1 MKVISSTSLWFL
13 EFMACMQGLITLKE
27 IDLLREE
34 FCGLKR
40 EKRKV
45 ACVPKKISSKE

>member
-1 MKVISSTSLWFL
+1 MTKGLMKVLISV
-13 EFMACMQGLITLKE
+13 ME

-40 EKRKV
+40 EKRKE
-45 ACVPKKISSKE
+45 ACVPKKISSNVSKIVS